1 MGLGLGIMPRIRNK
15 VNRYLRLPIIYRRQL
30 CLSEKIRQ
38 KDNISVLF
46 VLTSLASWKTEGLY
60 KAMSSNSRFSTYIL
74 VTTANDEDARPLLRA
89 YLSSKGYSFFELNDD
104 DDIYSK
110 IIPDVIF
117 YEKPYEGDLA
127 NKKLSYKN
135 YNRSLYCYIDY
146 AFHNAFHPSKFL
158 LDNPLQNIA
167 FQEFFEN
174 DDASKEISNYKSN
187 RGINNVVTG
196 FPISD
201 IYIKFNKDKEA
212 DPWKRQ
218 STHKKRIIYAPH
230 HTIDHIHEALP
241 YSTFLEFGDFMLEM
255 AEKYKDK
262 IQFAFKPHPVL
273 RPKLERIWGKE
284 RTDAY
289 YNKWSEPDNCQLETG
304 TYTNLFM
311 FSDAMI
317 HDCGS
322 FQIEYHYTHNPVLYL
337 THDEEGHKKNLVRY
351 AQKAFDLHYK
361 GRSKEDIER
370 FIRNVIDG
378 VDPIKEKRLNFFKEY
393 LLPPNGQSATRNIID
408 AILGKGNY
416 K

>member
-30 CLSEKIRQ
+30 YLSEKIRQ

-46 VLTSLASWKTEGLY
+46 VLTSLASWKTEELY
-60 KAMSSNSRFSTYIL
+60 KAMSFNSRFSTYIL
-74 VTTANDEDARPLLRA
+74 VTTANDEDARPLLKA
-89 YLSSKGYSFFELNDD
+89 YLTSKGYSFFELNEGEN
-104 DDIYSK
+104 IYSK
-110 IIPDVIF
+110 FIPDIIL
-117 YEKPYEGDLA
+117 YEKPYEGYLA
-127 NKKLSYKN
+127 NEKLSHNN
-135 YNRSLYCYIDY
+135 YNKSLYCYIDY
-146 AFHNAFHPSKFL
+146 AFHNAFRPSKFL
-158 LDNPLQNIA
+158 LDNPLQNVA

-174 DDASKEISNYKSN
+174 DDVSREISNYKSN
-187 RGINNVVTG
+187 KGINNVVTG

-201 IYIKFNKDKEA
+201 IYIKFDKSKET
-212 DPWKRQ
+212 DPWKGQ
-218 STHKKRIIYAPH
+218 SQAKKRIIYAPH

-262 IQFAFKPHPVL
+262 VQFAFKPHPVL

-289 YNKWSEPDNCQLETG
+289 YNKWSELDNCQLETG

-337 THDEEGHKKNLVRY
+337 THDEEGHRKDLVRY

-361 GRSKEDIER
+361 GHSKEEIES
-370 FIRNVIDG
+370 FILNVING
-378 VDPIKEKRLNFFKEY
+378 VDPLKEERSGFFKEY
-393 LLPPNGQSATRNIID
+393 LLPPNGQSATQNIID
-408 AILGKGNY
+408 AILGQENY